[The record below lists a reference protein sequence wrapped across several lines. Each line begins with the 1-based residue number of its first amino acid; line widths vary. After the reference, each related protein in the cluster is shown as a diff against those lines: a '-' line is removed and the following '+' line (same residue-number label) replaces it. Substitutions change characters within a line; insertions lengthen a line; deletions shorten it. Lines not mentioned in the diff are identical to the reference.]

1 MLNNL
6 SKIALYVLI
15 GISAV
20 VTVLFFWGGNVEAS
34 AEYLEPTYTQE
45 LIMLMYAFIGIA
57 FLVTLVSLLISFVL
71 DLQSDVKTALKPVIS
86 IVALVVLLGLAW
98 VFADGSSI
106 QILGMDVQPS
116 EADLKF
122 VDMQIKSIYFLS
134 GIAVLLMFLSFFTK
148 RLK

>member
-20 VTVLFFWGGNVEAS
+20 VTVLFFWGGNVDDF
-34 AEYLEPTYTQE
+34 AEYLEPSYTQS
-45 LIMLMYAFIGIA
+45 LMMVMYVFLGIA
-57 FLVTLVSLLISFVL
+57 IVITLVSLLVSFIQNFIA
-71 DLQSDVKTALKPVIS
+71 DKKTALKPILS
-86 IVALVVLLGLAW
+86 IVALVVLVGLAW